1 MAEAQASPAATR
13 LIAELLVYDIERYE
27 KAFGPGEGPLHVH
40 HFWQMDIYLDCLCT
54 VLTEQGRYPCE
65 AAGTAAVIPPL
76 QWHNYE
82 LEAGHRRVTFKFTI
96 ASGFSGLQMRGIH
109 LATLGGALVSLACGA
124 IGHSPAEGILRRAQ
138 ALAVADLC
146 VAAALADVPGGR
158 PMPAP
163 GLTLSARIGELLAA
177 IADDPY
183 RPWEVSEL
191 AARCHV
197 TPDHFTRC
205 FKTVFEQTPQRFL
218 LEMRMKAAA
227 AEMLA
232 PHPLPI
238 KQVAERAGYCS
249 VHAFTHAFRR
259 VFGVP
264 PAQFRSLQ
272 GRY

>member
-1 MAEAQASPAATR
+1 MADTQASPAATR

-27 KAFGPGEGPLHVH
+27 KAFGAGDACLHVH

-54 VLTEQGRYPCE
+54 VLTDRRRHPCP
-65 AAGTAAVIPPL
+65 AAGTAALIPPL
-76 QWHNYE
+76 TWHNYE
-82 LEAGHRRVTFKFTI
+82 LEAGHRRVTFKFTL
-96 ASGFSGLQMRGIH
+96 AAGLSGLQVRDIQ
-109 LATLGGALVSLACGA
+109 LTALPQSLVTLACGA
-124 IGHSPAEGILRRAQ
+124 LGHSPADGVFRRAQ
-138 ALAVADLC
+138 ALAIAELC
-146 VAAALADVPGGR
+146 VAAVFAEVPGG
-158 PMPAP
+158 PAMPAP
-163 GLTLSARIGELLAA
+163 DLTLSARIGELLSAV
-177 IADDPY
+177 ADDPY
-183 RPWEVSEL
+183 RPWEVAEL

-205 FKTVFEQTPQRFL
+205 FRTLFEQTPQRFL
-218 LEMRMKAAA
+218 LQMRMKAAA

-264 PAQFRSLQ
+264 PGQFRSLQ

>member
-1 MAEAQASPAATR
+1 MPA
-13 LIAELLVYDIERYE
+13 D
-27 KAFGPGEGPLHVH
+27 
-40 HFWQMDIYLDCLCT
+40 
-54 VLTEQGRYPCE
+54 
-65 AAGTAAVIPPL
+65 
-76 QWHNYE
+76 
-82 LEAGHRRVTFKFTI
+82 
-96 ASGFSGLQMRGIH
+96 
-109 LATLGGALVSLACGA
+109 
-124 IGHSPAEGILRRAQ
+124 GILRRAQ
-138 ALAVADLC
+138 ALAIAELC
-146 VAAALADVPGGR
+146 VAAVLADVPGGS

-163 GLTLSARIGELLAA
+163 DLTLSARIGELLAA

-205 FKTVFEQTPQRFL
+205 FKTMFEQTPQRFL
-218 LEMRMKAAA
+218 LQTRMKAAA

-264 PAQFRSLQ
+264 PARFRGLQ